1 LSAALTQ
8 KEAETA
14 HAQWSR
20 QGLPRSELTS
30 HFQSQ
35 MNSLS
40 QTALEP
46 KEQKG
51 DRDRAREVVQETEK
65 RAQMSI
71 LIGTME
77 REREREKEKARDI
90 EKDMARQSEREM
102 EESAASRM
110 RDKLSEVEEIRR
122 RLQLR

>member
-20 QGLPRSELTS
+20 QGLLRSELTS

-40 QTALEP
+40 QTALEA

-51 DRDRAREVVQETEK
+51 DRDRDREVVQETEK

-71 LIGTME
+71 LIGTM
-77 REREREKEKARDI
+77 EREREKEKARDI

-110 RDKLSEVEEIRR
+110 RDKMGEVEEIRR

>member
-1 LSAALTQ
+1 
-8 KEAETA
+8 
-14 HAQWSR
+14 
-20 QGLPRSELTS
+20 
-30 HFQSQ
+30 

-40 QTALEP
+40 QTALEA

-65 RAQMSI
+65 RAQMNI
-71 LIGTME
+71 LIGTM
-77 REREREKEKARDI
+77 EREREKEKARDI

-110 RDKLSEVEEIRR
+110 RDKLGEVEETRR

>member
-40 QTALEP
+40 QTALEA

-71 LIGTME
+71 LIGTM
-77 REREREKEKARDI
+77 EREREKEKARDI